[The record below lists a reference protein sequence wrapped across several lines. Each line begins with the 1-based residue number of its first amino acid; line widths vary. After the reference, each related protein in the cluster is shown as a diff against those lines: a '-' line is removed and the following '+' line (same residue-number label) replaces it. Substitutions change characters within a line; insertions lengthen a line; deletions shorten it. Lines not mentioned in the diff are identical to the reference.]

1 MRKELIGMPG
11 MMDRRE
17 FLKIIAGA
25 TALGMA
31 GDWQARALPVHAA
44 TKKDFKGTIVRVAAS
59 AEYYAVAFR
68 MFREQA
74 EQEYGIKVVPE
85 VIPSQEAYQ
94 RVMLE
99 FSSRA
104 SSYDIVMFSPQWL
117 ADFARHLEPLKSMA
131 GAAGLNLSLDDVLP
145 AFRDM
150 YSTWAGALYAMPFDG
165 DMHILYYNTAAF
177 GNPEYQK
184 RFRDKYRYTLAPP
197 QTWEQYRDMAE
208 FFNGWDWFGD
218 GQKHYGASDGYR
230 AGRTGFW
237 WFMGRFANYGGVYFD
252 EEMRPLINSP
262 NGIKALQ
269 NMVDIFQF
277 APPGSTNF
285 GYTEVENALVKAD
298 AVLSTNWTSVARVAE
313 DPKRSKV
320 VGKIG
325 YAMLPGTMIAGKLHQ
340 VGSLA
345 SGWSLGI
352 PKYSKN
358 KEAAIYA
365 LELYTRPDVSLKI
378 CLNPATGVDYT
389 RRSSVESAEARGAWP
404 GAPRFLEVIRAS
416 VDVGFPAP
424 LIPGAEEYMKACG
437 DAMAAAVAKT
447 KGVKQALDD
456 AAAEWNRITD
466 RLGRENQKQ
475 LWKAQYD
482 AMKKRGLL
490 YKPLS

>member
-1 MRKELIGMPG
+1 MSHYHWLDRV
-11 MMDRRE
+11 DRRE
-17 FLKIIAGA
+17 FLRTVAGA
-25 TALGMA
+25 TALGVA
-31 GDWQARALPVHAA
+31 GDWQATALPARAA
-44 TKKDFKGTIVRVAAS
+44 ARKNFGGKTVRVAAS

-68 MFREQA
+68 MFREKA
-74 EQEYGIKVVPE
+74 EQEYGIKIAPE
-85 VIPSQEAYQ
+85 VIPSHEAYQ

-117 ADFARHLEPLKSMA
+117 ADFARHLEPLKPMA
-131 GAAGLNLSLDDVLP
+131 DAAGLNLSLEDVLP

-150 YSTWAGALYAMPFDG
+150 YSTWAGRLYAMPFDG

-177 GNPEYQK
+177 GSAEYQQ
-184 RFRDKYRYTLAPP
+184 RFRDKYGYPLAPP

-208 FFNGWDWFGD
+208 FSNGWDWFGD

-230 AGRTGFW
+230 PGRTGFW

-262 NGIKALQ
+262 NGVKALQ
-269 NMVDIFQF
+269 NMVEIFQF

-285 GYTEVENALVKAD
+285 GYTEVETALVKGDVA
-298 AVLSTNWTSVARVAE
+298 LSTNWTSVARVAE
-313 DPKRSKV
+313 DPNRSKV

-325 YAMLPGTMIAGKLHQ
+325 YAMLPGTMIGGKLHR

-352 PKYSKN
+352 PKYSAN
-358 KEAAIYA
+358 KEAALHA
-365 LELYTRPDVSLKI
+365 LELYTRPDVSVKI
-378 CLNPATGVDYT
+378 SLNPATGVDYT
-389 RRSSVESAEARGAWP
+389 RRSSVESSEARAAWP
-404 GAPRFLEVIRAS
+404 SAPKFLEVIKAS

-424 LIPGAEEYMKACG
+424 LIPGAEEYMKLCG

-456 AAAEWNRITD
+456 AAREWDRITD
-466 RLGRENQKQ
+466 RLGRDTQKQ

-482 AMKKRGLL
+482 AMKKRGLV
-490 YKPLS
+490 YKSLA

>member
-1 MRKELIGMPG
+1 MPG

-17 FLKIIAGA
+17 FLRIVAGA
-25 TALGMA
+25 TALGMV
-31 GDWQARALPVHAA
+31 GDWQARALPVQAA
-44 TKKDFKGTIVRVAAS
+44 TRKDFKGTIVRVAAS

-85 VIPSQEAYQ
+85 VIPSHEAYQ

-131 GAAGLNLSLDDVLP
+131 EAAGLNLSLDDVLP

-150 YSTWAGALYAMPFDG
+150 YSTWAGTLYAMPFDG

-177 GNPEYQK
+177 GNLEYQK
-184 RFRDKYRYTLAPP
+184 RFRDKYGYALAPP

-230 AGRTGFW
+230 PGRTGFW

-262 NGIKALQ
+262 NGVKALQ

-277 APPGSTNF
+277 APPGSTTF

-298 AVLSTNWTSVARVAE
+298 AALSTNWTSVARVAE

-325 YAMLPGTMIAGKLHQ
+325 YAMLPGTTIAGKLHR

-358 KEAAIYA
+358 KEAALYA

-389 RRSSVESAEARGAWP
+389 RRSSVESAEARGGWP
-404 GAPRFLEVIRAS
+404 TAPRFLEVIRAS

-424 LIPGAEEYMKACG
+424 LIPGAEEYMKVGG
-437 DAMAAAVAKT
+437 DALAAAVAKT

-466 RLGRENQKQ
+466 RLGRENQRQ

-482 AMKKRGLL
+482 AMKKRGLV
-490 YKPLS
+490 YKPLA